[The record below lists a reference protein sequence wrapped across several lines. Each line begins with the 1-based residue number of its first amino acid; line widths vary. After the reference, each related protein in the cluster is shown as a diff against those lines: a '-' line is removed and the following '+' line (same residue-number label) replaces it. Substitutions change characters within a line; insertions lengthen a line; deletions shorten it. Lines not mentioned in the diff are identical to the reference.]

1 MNMERIGRYSY
12 DEFVQTVTSFHGY
25 PAPGL
30 IIGGF
35 MVDLALSRMPEG
47 ILLDAISE
55 TPTCLPDAV
64 QLLTPCTIGNGWLK
78 VINLGRFALSLYEK
92 YEGEGVRVYLDPVRM
107 KQWPEIKTWLYKLKP
122 KREQDK
128 ERLMEEI
135 RKAGRDLCS
144 VQNIRVEPRYLGKK
158 SRGAVGDCPSCGE
171 PYPLQDGGI
180 CRGCQGEAPY
190 LSQDQRRDR
199 SGGSEPRL
207 KAVPAAEAVGKH
219 ALHDMTRIVP
229 GESKGPAF
237 LKGHEISVG
246 DLCRLQ
252 QMGRNSVYVREGN
265 ELSGEWVHEDEAA
278 TAFAEA
284 MAGEGIDCA
293 CPPREGRVN
302 LIAARDGLLMLNENR
317 LQRFNS
323 VPGVI
328 CASRRAYT
336 LVAQGRSVAATRAIP
351 LYLPRRNFEEARG
364 ILSGPPLFQVL
375 PLRKTR
381 VGILITGNEVVQGL
395 IEDRFLPI
403 ISAKVEKLGSTV
415 VASKIVPDDREA
427 IAASIGAFRDDGV
440 DLLITTAG
448 LSVDPD
454 DVTRQGL
461 IDAGAEDL
469 LYGAPVIPGGMLL
482 LARMGEV
489 SVIGVPACALHFK
502 STSFDLILPR
512 VLAGVAITRRDLARM
527 GHGGLCLGCKTCT
540 FPKCPFGG

>member
-1 MNMERIGRYSY
+1 MERIGRYSY

-35 MVDLALSRMPEG
+35 MVDLGLSLMPDG
-47 ILLDAISE
+47 CLLDAISE
-55 TPTCLPDAV
+55 TPTCLPDAI

-92 YEGEGVRVYLDPVRM
+92 YEGEGVRVYLDPPRLEN
-107 KQWPEIKTWLYKLKP
+107 WPEIKNWLYKLKP

-128 ERLMEEI
+128 ERLLEEI
-135 RKAGRDLCS
+135 RQAGRDLCS
-144 VQNIRVEPRYLGKK
+144 VQTIRIETRHLGKK
-158 SRGAVGDCPSCGE
+158 SRGAVVDCPSCGE
-171 PYPLQDGGI
+171 PYPLQDGGV

-190 LSQDQRRDR
+190 LFLDPKGNRT
-199 SGGSEPRL
+199 GGSQPRL

-237 LKGHEISVG
+237 LKGQEISVG

-252 QMGRNSVYVREGN
+252 QMGRNSVYVLEDN
-265 ELSGEWVHEDEAA
+265 ELSRAWVHEDEAA
-278 TAFAEA
+278 IAFAEA
-284 MAGEGIDCA
+284 MAGEGVDCA
-293 CPPREGRVN
+293 GLPREGRVN
-302 LIAARDGLLMLNENR
+302 LIAARDGLLMVNENR
-317 LQRFNS
+317 LHRFNS
-323 VPGVI
+323 VSGVI
-328 CASRRAYT
+328 CASRRSYT
-336 LVAQGRSVAATRAIP
+336 RVAEGRSVAATRAIP
-351 LYLPRRNFEEARG
+351 LYLPRRDFEQARE

-375 PLRKTR
+375 PLQKTR
-381 VGILITGNEVVQGL
+381 VGILITGNEVFQGL

-403 ISAKVEKLGSTV
+403 ISAKVERLGSTV
-415 VASKIVPDDREA
+415 VASKIVPDDREV
-427 IAASIGAFRDDGV
+427 IAASIGAFREEGI

-454 DVTRQGL
+454 DVTRQAM

-469 LYGAPVIPGGMLL
+469 LYGAPVIPGGMILI
-482 LARMGEV
+482 ARIEDV

-512 VLAGVAITRRDLARM
+512 VLAGVTITRCDLALM